1 MTKAEQ
7 INHNIIAL
15 GIFTNAMKELY
26 RSRSSYEPHSLR
38 KCTAA
43 VLETENYFIL
53 RSYFTHIAAIE
64 KKSNICVDVL
74 RYVYG
79 YTSTSAQHIAKF
91 KYDFSDKNRVLTLY
105 TWRNVF

>member
-15 GIFTNAMKELY
+15 GMFKNAIEELY
-26 RSRSSYEPHSLR
+26 SSRGSYEPHTLR
-38 KCTAA
+38 KCSAA

-53 RSYFTHIAAIE
+53 RSYFTYIAAIE

-74 RYVYG
+74 RHEYG
-79 YTSTSAQHIAKF
+79 YTSRSAQHIAKF

-105 TWRNVF
+105 TWRHI

>member
-7 INHNIIAL
+7 INHNIIAI
-15 GIFTNAMKELY
+15 GMFDNAMHEFDASGFDYKVHNL
-26 RSRSSYEPHSLR
+26 RS
-38 KCTAA
+38 CTAM
-43 VLETENYFIL
+43 VIETENYFIL
-53 RSYFTHIAAIE
+53 RSYFTYIAAIE

-74 RYVYG
+74 RHEYG

-105 TWRNVF
+105 TWRHV

>member
-15 GIFTNAMKELY
+15 GMFDNAMKEL
-26 RSRSSYEPHSLR
+26 RSSHGGYKPHSLR
-38 KCTAA
+38 KCSAV

-53 RSYFTHIAAIE
+53 RSYFTYIAAIE
-64 KKSNICVDVL
+64 KKSNICADVL
-74 RYVYG
+74 RHEYG

-91 KYDFSDKNRVLTLY
+91 KYDYSDKNRALTLY
-105 TWRNVF
+105 IWRHV